1 MIYLFSLLA
10 LILLL
15 PILYFIPIGISVKG
29 KLLIAGIAFGLT
41 LLGLVAST
49 QYPIWM
55 IGIMLMV
62 LLGLSSYVIEQRF
75 SGLLVLATGTEM
87 DLEEEP
93 MQIVHEHKGLKDNL
107 HNKKD
112 ETEAEEEK
120 FDLIE
125 DTVNSVPVEEE
136 IAPIE
141 LEDLYEIEV
150 DVAEEDLETD
160 GSIKQDEPLQAV
172 DIIEGYPAVETES
185 KKVDD
190 DESEWF
196 IENAGEYEDNEAKK
210 EIEEGNESSDI
221 VLSEIERL
229 IIDETDETLEN
240 ENEEMKDVVDD
251 QLEPVEDL
259 EDLPGSEDELED
271 VLVDDFVE
279 GEDPEIFEDTEDS
292 IAEDISEEDLHVH
305 ALPKRSRIMREV
317 MKTMIEQITLS
328 KSILS
333 SHQIENMIKHY
344 LHPSLHDQDYYTFAR
359 VLMDHYISTE
369 QYDDLQMFSDGISK
383 RFNEYP
389 YIKMDIEQTNE
400 FAWEKLNEIKLT
412 E

>member
-141 LEDLYEIEV
+141 LEELYEIEV
-150 DVAEEDLETD
+150 DVAEEDFEID
-160 GSIKQDEPLQAV
+160 GSIKQDEPLQAI
-172 DIIEGYPAVETES
+172 DIIEVNPAAETEP

-196 IENAGEYEDNEAKK
+196 IGNAGEYEDNEAKK

-229 IIDETDETLEN
+229 IIDETDETIEN

-369 QYDDLQMFSDGISK
+369 QYDDLQMFTDGISK

>member
-29 KLLIAGIAFGLT
+29 KLFIAGIAFGLT

-49 QYPIWM
+49 QYSIWM

-75 SGLLVLATGTEM
+75 SGLIVLTAGTEM

-93 MQIVHEHKGLKDNL
+93 VKIVHKHKGLKDHL

-112 ETEAEEEK
+112 ESQVEEEK
-120 FDLIE
+120 LELIE
-125 DTVNSVPVEEE
+125 DTVDSAQVEVEM
-136 IAPIE
+136 APIE
-141 LEDLYEIEV
+141 MEDLYEIEV
-150 DVAEEDLETD
+150 DVAEEDSENDTA
-160 GSIKQDEPLQAV
+160 IEQDEPLQASEIKK
-172 DIIEGYPAVETES
+172 IIPTVETES
-185 KKVDD
+185 MKVDD

-196 IENAGEYEDNEAKK
+196 IENANEYEDIGKMNET
-210 EIEEGNESSDI
+210 EEENESPDI

-229 IIDETDETLEN
+229 INEPDETIEN
-240 ENEEMKDVVDD
+240 EKEEMKEAFDD
-251 QLEPVEDL
+251 KSEAVEDL
-259 EDLPGSEDELED
+259 EGLLASEDELED
-271 VLVDDFVE
+271 ALVDDFVE
-279 GEDPEIFEDTEDS
+279 DEKAEISEGTKDR
-292 IAEDISEEDLHVH
+292 IVEDISEEDLHVH
-305 ALPKRSRIMREV
+305 AFPERSRIMREV

-333 SHQIENMIKHY
+333 SHQMENMIKHY

-359 VLMDHYISTE
+359 ILMDHYISKG
-369 QYDDLQMFSDGISK
+369 QYEDLHMFTDGIAK
-383 RFNEYP
+383 RFIGYP

-400 FAWEKLNEIKLT
+400 FAWKKLNEIKMT

>member
-29 KLLIAGIAFGLT
+29 KLLIAGIAFGLS

-160 GSIKQDEPLQAV
+160 GSIKQYEPLQAV

-240 ENEEMKDVVDD
+240 ENEEMKDVIDD

-369 QYDDLQMFSDGISK
+369 QYDDLQMFTDGISK

-400 FAWEKLNEIKLT
+400 FAWAKLNEIKLT

>member
-29 KLLIAGIAFGLT
+29 KLFIAGIAFGLT

-49 QYPIWM
+49 QYSIWM

-75 SGLLVLATGTEM
+75 SGLIVLTAGTEM

-93 MQIVHEHKGLKDNL
+93 VKIVHKHKGLKDHL

-112 ETEAEEEK
+112 ESQVEEEK
-120 FDLIE
+120 LELIE
-125 DTVNSVPVEEE
+125 DTVDSAQVEVEM
-136 IAPIE
+136 APIE
-141 LEDLYEIEV
+141 MEDLYEIEV
-150 DVAEEDLETD
+150 DVAEEDSENDTA
-160 GSIKQDEPLQAV
+160 IEQDEPLQASEIKE
-172 DIIEGYPAVETES
+172 IIPTVETES
-185 KKVDD
+185 MKIDD

-196 IENAGEYEDNEAKK
+196 IENANEYEDIGKMNET
-210 EIEEGNESSDI
+210 EEENESSDI

-229 IIDETDETLEN
+229 INEPDETIEYEK
-240 ENEEMKDVVDD
+240 EEMKEAFDD
-251 QLEPVEDL
+251 DSEAVEDL
-259 EDLPGSEDELED
+259 EGLLASEDELED
-271 VLVDDFVE
+271 ALVDDFVE
-279 GEDPEIFEDTEDS
+279 DEKAEISEGTQDRIVEG
-292 IAEDISEEDLHVH
+292 ISEEDLHVH
-305 ALPKRSRIMREV
+305 AFPKRSRIMREV

-333 SHQIENMIKHY
+333 SHQMENMIKHY

-359 VLMDHYISTE
+359 ILMDHYISTG
-369 QYDDLQMFSDGISK
+369 QYEDLHIFTEGIAK
-383 RFNEYP
+383 RFIEYP
-389 YIKMDIEQTNE
+389 YIQMDIEQTNE
-400 FAWEKLNEIKLT
+400 FAWKKLNEIKMT

>member
-240 ENEEMKDVVDD
+240 ENEEMKDVIDD

-369 QYDDLQMFSDGISK
+369 QYDDLQMFTDGISK

>member
-75 SGLLVLATGTEM
+75 SGLLVLATGTEV

-93 MQIVHEHKGLKDNL
+93 MQIVHEHKGLKGNL

-125 DTVNSVPVEEE
+125 ETVNSVPVEEE

-141 LEDLYEIEV
+141 LEELYEIEV
-150 DVAEEDLETD
+150 DVAEEDFETD

-172 DIIEGYPAVETES
+172 DIIEGYPAVETEP

-229 IIDETDETLEN
+229 IIDETDETIEN

-259 EDLPGSEDELED
+259 EDLPGSEDELE
-271 VLVDDFVE
+271 DDFVE

-369 QYDDLQMFSDGISK
+369 QYDDLQMFTDGISK
-383 RFNEYP
+383 RFNEHP

>member
-49 QYPIWM
+49 QYSIWM
-55 IGIMLMV
+55 IGIMLMI
-62 LLGLSSYVIEQRF
+62 LLGLSSYMIEQRF
-75 SGLLVLATGTEM
+75 SGLMVLTAGTDT
-87 DLEEEP
+87 DLEEESV
-93 MQIVHEHKGLKDNL
+93 QIVHDHKGLKDHL
-107 HNKKD
+107 HNKKG

-120 FDLIE
+120 LELIE
-125 DTVNSVPVEEE
+125 DTVGTAQVKVE

-141 LEDLYEIEV
+141 MDDLNEIEV
-150 DVAEEDLETD
+150 DVEENSEKDVFI
-160 GSIKQDEPLQAV
+160 GQDEPLQASEIKE
-172 DIIEGYPAVETES
+172 IIPTVETES
-185 KKVDD
+185 IKVDD

-196 IENAGEYEDNEAKK
+196 IENANEYEDIGKMNET
-210 EIEEGNESSDI
+210 EEENESSDI

-229 IIDETDETLEN
+229 INEPDETLEN
-240 ENEEMKDVVDD
+240 EKEEMKEAFDD
-251 QLEPVEDL
+251 DSEAIEDL
-259 EDLPGSEDELED
+259 EGLLASKDELED
-271 VLVDDFVE
+271 ASVDDFVE
-279 GEDPEIFEDTEDS
+279 DEKAEISEGTQGS
-292 IAEDISEEDLHVH
+292 IVDDISEEDLHVH
-305 ALPKRSRIMREV
+305 AFPKRSRIMREV

-333 SHQIENMIKHY
+333 SHQMENMIKHY

-359 VLMDHYISTE
+359 ILMDHYISTG
-369 QYDDLQMFSDGISK
+369 QYEDLHMFTDGIAK
-383 RFNEYP
+383 RFIEYP

-400 FAWEKLNEIKLT
+400 FAWKELNEIKMT

>member
-29 KLLIAGIAFGLT
+29 KLFIAGIAFGLT

-49 QYPIWM
+49 QYSIWM

-75 SGLLVLATGTEM
+75 SGLIVLTAGTEM
-87 DLEEEP
+87 DSGEEP
-93 MQIVHEHKGLKDNL
+93 VQIVHDHKGLKDHL

-112 ETEAEEEK
+112 ESQV
-120 FDLIE
+120 E
-125 DTVNSVPVEEE
+125 DTVDSTQVEVDM
-136 IAPIE
+136 APIE
-141 LEDLYEIEV
+141 MEDLYEIEV
-150 DVAEEDLETD
+150 DVAEEESENDT
-160 GSIKQDEPLQAV
+160 SIEQDEPLQASE
-172 DIIEGYPAVETES
+172 IKELIPTVETES
-185 KKVDD
+185 MKVDD

-196 IENAGEYEDNEAKK
+196 IENANEYEDIGKMNET
-210 EIEEGNESSDI
+210 EEENESPDI

-229 IIDETDETLEN
+229 INEPDETIEN
-240 ENEEMKDVVDD
+240 EKEEMKEAFDD
-251 QLEPVEDL
+251 KSEAVEDL
-259 EDLPGSEDELED
+259 EGLLASEDELED
-271 VLVDDFVE
+271 ALVDDFVE
-279 GEDPEIFEDTEDS
+279 DEKAEISEGTQDR
-292 IAEDISEEDLHVH
+292 IVEDISEEDLHVH
-305 ALPKRSRIMREV
+305 AFPERSRIMREV

-333 SHQIENMIKHY
+333 SHQMENMIKHY

-359 VLMDHYISTE
+359 ILMDHYISKG
-369 QYDDLQMFSDGISK
+369 QYEDLHMFTDGIAK
-383 RFNEYP
+383 RFIGYP

-400 FAWEKLNEIKLT
+400 FAWKKLNEIKMT

>member
-29 KLLIAGIAFGLT
+29 KLLIAGVAFGLT

-93 MQIVHEHKGLKDNL
+93 MQIVHKHKGLKDNV

-120 FDLIE
+120 MDLIE

-141 LEDLYEIEV
+141 SEDLYEIEV
-150 DVAEEDLETD
+150 DVAQGDLETD
-160 GSIKQDEPLQAV
+160 GSLKQDEPLQAV
-172 DIIEGYPAVETES
+172 DIIEGYPAAETES
-185 KKVDD
+185 KNVDD

-196 IENAGEYEDNEAKK
+196 IENTGEYEENEAKK

-229 IIDETDETLEN
+229 INEPDENIEN

-259 EDLPGSEDELED
+259 EDLPGSEDEMED
-271 VLVDDFVE
+271 ILVE
-279 GEDPEIFEDTEDS
+279 GEDPKIFEDTEDS
-292 IAEDISEEDLHVH
+292 IAEEISEEDLHVH

-333 SHQIENMIKHY
+333 SYQMENMIKHY

-359 VLMDHYISTE
+359 ILMDHYISTE
-369 QYDDLQMFSDGISK
+369 QYDDLQMFTDGISK

>member
-29 KLLIAGIAFGLT
+29 KLLIAAIAFGLT

-55 IGIMLMV
+55 IGIMLV
-62 LLGLSSYVIEQRF
+62 ILLGLSSYMIEQRF
-75 SGLLVLATGTEM
+75 SGLLVLSTGTEM
-87 DLEEEP
+87 GLEEEP
-93 MQIVHEHKGLKDNL
+93 VQIVHDHKKLKDHL

-112 ETEAEEEK
+112 GSQVEEEK
-120 FDLIE
+120 LELIE
-125 DTVNSVPVEEE
+125 DTVDSAQVEVEL
-136 IAPIE
+136 APIE
-141 LEDLYEIEV
+141 MEDLYEIEV
-150 DVAEEDLETD
+150 DAEEEESETD
-160 GSIKQDEPLQAV
+160 TSIEQDEPLQ
-172 DIIEGYPAVETES
+172 DTEIKEIISTYETES
-185 KKVDD
+185 IKVED

-196 IENAGEYEDNEAKK
+196 IENANEYEDIGEMNEIK
-210 EIEEGNESSDI
+210 EKESSDI

-229 IIDETDETLEN
+229 INEPDETIEDEK
-240 ENEEMKDVVDD
+240 EEMKEAFDD
-251 QLEPVEDL
+251 HSEPVEDL
-259 EDLPGSEDELED
+259 EGLLGSENELED
-271 VLVDDFVE
+271 ALVDDFVE
-279 GEDPEIFEDTEDS
+279 DGKAEITEGTQGSIVEDS
-292 IAEDISEEDLHVH
+292 SEEDLHVH
-305 ALPKRSRIMREV
+305 AFPKRSRIMREV

-333 SHQIENMIKHY
+333 SHQMENMIKHY

-359 VLMDHYISTE
+359 ILMDHYITTG
-369 QYDDLQMFSDGISK
+369 QYEDLHMFTDGIDK
-383 RFNEYP
+383 RFIEYP

-400 FAWEKLNEIKLT
+400 VAWKQLNEIKMT

>member
-29 KLLIAGIAFGLT
+29 KLFIAGIAFGLT

-49 QYPIWM
+49 QYSIWM

-75 SGLLVLATGTEM
+75 SGLIVLTAGTEM

-93 MQIVHEHKGLKDNL
+93 VQIVHKHKGLKDHL

-112 ETEAEEEK
+112 ESQGEEEK
-120 FDLIE
+120 LELIE
-125 DTVNSVPVEEE
+125 DTVDSAQVEVEM
-136 IAPIE
+136 APIE
-141 LEDLYEIEV
+141 MEDLYEIEV
-150 DVAEEDLETD
+150 DVAEEESENDT
-160 GSIKQDEPLQAV
+160 SIEQDEPLQASEIKE
-172 DIIEGYPAVETES
+172 IIPTVETES
-185 KKVDD
+185 IKVDD

-196 IENAGEYEDNEAKK
+196 IENANEYEDIGKMNET
-210 EIEEGNESSDI
+210 EEENESSDI

-229 IIDETDETLEN
+229 INEPDETIEYEK
-240 ENEEMKDVVDD
+240 EEMKEAFDD
-251 QLEPVEDL
+251 DSEAVEDL
-259 EDLPGSEDELED
+259 EGLLASEDELED
-271 VLVDDFVE
+271 ALVDDFVE
-279 GEDPEIFEDTEDS
+279 DEKAEISEGTQDRIVEG
-292 IAEDISEEDLHVH
+292 ISEEDLHVH
-305 ALPKRSRIMREV
+305 AFPERSRIMREV

-333 SHQIENMIKHY
+333 SHQMENMIKHY

-359 VLMDHYISTE
+359 ILMDHYISKGQYEDLHMFTE
-369 QYDDLQMFSDGISK
+369 GIAK
-383 RFNEYP
+383 RFIGYP

-400 FAWEKLNEIKLT
+400 FAWKKLNEIKMT

>member
-49 QYPIWM
+49 QYSIWM

-62 LLGLSSYVIEQRF
+62 LLGLSSYMIEQRF
-75 SGLLVLATGTEM
+75 SGLIVLTAGTEM
-87 DLEEEP
+87 DSGEEP
-93 MQIVHEHKGLKDNL
+93 VQIVHKHKGLKDHL

-112 ETEAEEEK
+112 ESQV
-120 FDLIE
+120 E
-125 DTVNSVPVEEE
+125 DTVDSTQVEVDM
-136 IAPIE
+136 APIE
-141 LEDLYEIEV
+141 MEDLYEIEV
-150 DVAEEDLETD
+150 DVAEEESENDI
-160 GSIKQDEPLQAV
+160 SIEQDEPLQASEIKE
-172 DIIEGYPAVETES
+172 IIPTVETES
-185 KKVDD
+185 IKVDD

-196 IENAGEYEDNEAKK
+196 IENANEYEDIGKMNET
-210 EIEEGNESSDI
+210 EEENESSDI

-229 IIDETDETLEN
+229 INEPDETIEYEK
-240 ENEEMKDVVDD
+240 EEMKEAFDD
-251 QLEPVEDL
+251 DSEAVEDL
-259 EDLPGSEDELED
+259 EGLLASEDELED
-271 VLVDDFVE
+271 ALVDDFVE
-279 GEDPEIFEDTEDS
+279 DEKAEISEGTKDR
-292 IAEDISEEDLHVH
+292 IVEDISEEDLHVH
-305 ALPKRSRIMREV
+305 AFPERSRIMREV

-333 SHQIENMIKHY
+333 SHQMENMIKHY

-359 VLMDHYISTE
+359 ILMDHYISKG
-369 QYDDLQMFSDGISK
+369 QYEDLHMFTDGIAK
-383 RFNEYP
+383 RFIEYP

-400 FAWEKLNEIKLT
+400 FAWKKLNEIKMT

>member
-10 LILLL
+10 LILFL

-29 KLLIAGIAFGLT
+29 KLLIAGIAFALT

-49 QYPIWM
+49 QYSIWM
-55 IGIMLMV
+55 IGFMLMV

-75 SGLLVLATGTEM
+75 SGLLVLSTGTEM

-112 ETEAEEEK
+112 EAEEEK
-120 FDLIE
+120 LVLME
-125 DTVNSVPVEEE
+125 DTVSPVPVEGE

-141 LEDLYEIEV
+141 LEDLYEIEANV
-150 DVAEEDLETD
+150 GEEDLETD
-160 GSIKQDEPLQAV
+160 FSIKQDEPLQAI
-172 DIIEGYPAVETES
+172 DIIEVNPAAENEP

-196 IENAGEYEDNEAKK
+196 IENAGEYKDEK

-221 VLSEIERL
+221 DLSEIERL
-229 IIDETDETLEN
+229 INEPDETIES
-240 ENEEMKDVVDD
+240 ENEEMKDVFDRGS
-251 QLEPVEDL
+251 VEDL
-259 EDLPGSEDELED
+259 EDLPSSEDELED
-271 VLVDDFVE
+271 VLVNDFVE
-279 GEDPEIFEDTEDS
+279 GVDPEIIQDRN
-292 IAEDISEEDLHVH
+292 AEDIREEDLQVH
-305 ALPKRSRIMREV
+305 AIPKRSRIMREV

-333 SHQIENMIKHY
+333 SHQMENMVKHY

-359 VLMDHYISTE
+359 ILMDHYISTE
-369 QYDDLQMFSDGISK
+369 QYEDLQMFTDGIAK

-389 YIKMDIEQTNE
+389 YIKKDIEQTNE
-400 FAWEKLNEIKLT
+400 FAWKKLNEIKLT

>member
-49 QYPIWM
+49 QYSIWM
-55 IGIMLMV
+55 IGIMLMI
-62 LLGLSSYVIEQRF
+62 LLGLSSYMIEQRF
-75 SGLLVLATGTEM
+75 SGLMVLTAGTDT
-87 DLEEEP
+87 DLEEESV
-93 MQIVHEHKGLKDNL
+93 QIVHDHKGLKDHL
-107 HNKKD
+107 HNKKG

-120 FDLIE
+120 LELIE
-125 DTVNSVPVEEE
+125 DTVGSAQVKVE

-141 LEDLYEIEV
+141 MDDLNEIEV
-150 DVAEEDLETD
+150 DVEENSEKDVFI
-160 GSIKQDEPLQAV
+160 GQDEPLQASEIKE
-172 DIIEGYPAVETES
+172 IIPTVETES
-185 KKVDD
+185 IKVDD

-196 IENAGEYEDNEAKK
+196 IENVNEYEDIGKMNET
-210 EIEEGNESSDI
+210 EEENESSDI

-229 IIDETDETLEN
+229 INEPDETLEN
-240 ENEEMKDVVDD
+240 EKEEMKEAFDD
-251 QLEPVEDL
+251 DSEAIEDL
-259 EDLPGSEDELED
+259 EGLLASKDELED
-271 VLVDDFVE
+271 ASVDDFVE
-279 GEDPEIFEDTEDS
+279 DEKAEISEGTQGS
-292 IAEDISEEDLHVH
+292 IVDDISEEDLHVH
-305 ALPKRSRIMREV
+305 AFPKRSRIMREV

-333 SHQIENMIKHY
+333 SHQMENMIKHY

-359 VLMDHYISTE
+359 ILMDHYISTG
-369 QYDDLQMFSDGISK
+369 QYEDLHMFTDGIAK
-383 RFNEYP
+383 RFIEYP

-400 FAWEKLNEIKLT
+400 FAWKELNEIKMT

>member
-49 QYPIWM
+49 QYSIWM
-55 IGIMLMV
+55 IGIMLMI
-62 LLGLSSYVIEQRF
+62 LLGLSSYMIEQRF
-75 SGLLVLATGTEM
+75 SGLIVLTAGTEM
-87 DLEEEP
+87 DSGEEP
-93 MQIVHEHKGLKDNL
+93 VQKVHDHKGLKDHL

-112 ETEAEEEK
+112 ESQVEEEK
-120 FDLIE
+120 LELIE
-125 DTVNSVPVEEE
+125 DTVDSAQVEVEL
-136 IAPIE
+136 APIE
-141 LEDLYEIEV
+141 MEDLYEIEV
-150 DVAEEDLETD
+150 DAEEEESETD
-160 GSIKQDEPLQAV
+160 TSIEQDEPLQ
-172 DIIEGYPAVETES
+172 DTEIKEIISTYETES
-185 KKVDD
+185 IKVED

-196 IENAGEYEDNEAKK
+196 IENANEYEDIGEMNEIK
-210 EIEEGNESSDI
+210 EKESSDI

-229 IIDETDETLEN
+229 INEPEETIEDEK
-240 ENEEMKDVVDD
+240 EEMKEAFDD
-251 QLEPVEDL
+251 HSEPVEDL
-259 EDLPGSEDELED
+259 ESLLGSENELED
-271 VLVDDFVE
+271 DLVDDFVE
-279 GEDPEIFEDTEDS
+279 DGKAEITEGTQGSIVEDN
-292 IAEDISEEDLHVH
+292 SEEDLHVH
-305 ALPKRSRIMREV
+305 AFPKRSRIMREV

-333 SHQIENMIKHY
+333 SHQMENMIKHY

-359 VLMDHYISTE
+359 ILMDHYITTG
-369 QYDDLQMFSDGISK
+369 QYEDLHMFTDGIDK
-383 RFNEYP
+383 RFIEYP

-400 FAWEKLNEIKLT
+400 FAWKKLNEIKMT

>member
-62 LLGLSSYVIEQRF
+62 LLGLTSYVIEQRF

-107 HNKKD
+107 HNKKG
-112 ETEAEEEK
+112 EIEAEEEK
-120 FDLIE
+120 LDLIE

-141 LEDLYEIEV
+141 LEDLYKIEV

-160 GSIKQDEPLQAV
+160 GSLKQDEPLQAV
-172 DIIEGYPAVETES
+172 DIIEGYPAAEAES

-196 IENAGEYEDNEAKK
+196 IENAGEYEDNEANK

-229 IIDETDETLEN
+229 MNEPDETIED
-240 ENEEMKDVVDD
+240 EEMKDVVDD
-251 QLEPVEDL
+251 HLEPVEDL

-271 VLVDDFVE
+271 DLVE

-292 IAEDISEEDLHVH
+292 IAEEISEEDLHV
-305 ALPKRSRIMREV
+305 LPERSRIMREV

-333 SHQIENMIKHY
+333 AHQMENMIKHY
-344 LHPSLHDQDYYTFAR
+344 LHPSLHDQDYYTFAKI
-359 VLMDHYISTE
+359 LMDHYISTE
-369 QYDDLQMFSDGISK
+369 QYDDLQMFTDGISK

>member
-75 SGLLVLATGTEM
+75 SGLLVLVTGTEM

-150 DVAEEDLETD
+150 DVAEEDLETE

-196 IENAGEYEDNEAKK
+196 IENAGEYEDNESKK

-240 ENEEMKDVVDD
+240 ENEEMKDVIDD

-292 IAEDISEEDLHVH
+292 VAEDISEEDLHVH
-305 ALPKRSRIMREV
+305 ALPKKSRIMREV